1 MEFLRSFLS
10 CGTTLPN
17 ICKHEEQES
26 YMELQQCLIHDEQD
40 SDIMRTNSPSS
51 ERFHYCD
58 EISNKTI
65 FIFSTYINK
74 ITSTHGKANV

>member
-1 MEFLRSFLS
+1 MEILRSFLS

-26 YMELQQCLIHDEQD
+26 YMELQQCLIHDVQD

-65 FIFSTYINK
+65 FIFQLILIKYHKRKEKQN
-74 ITSTHGKANV
+74 G